1 MFCWFQF
8 ILLLV
13 IFAYYIPINLV
24 TILVDPSYQLI
35 TFKNFHILIVLIVIT
50 DLNVFIQG
58 SSRSASEEGDPLNDQ
73 EFSLDLQSTDNNLP
87 ELKVEDLKALH
98 SLYIKDLFKDSRIKK
113 LKQLL

>member
-1 MFCWFQF
+1 M
-8 ILLLV
+8 

-58 SSRSASEEGDPLNDQ
+58 SPPRAAQAKREIL
-73 EFSLDLQSTDNNLP
+73 
-87 ELKVEDLKALH
+87 
-98 SLYIKDLFKDSRIKK
+98 
-113 LKQLL
+113 